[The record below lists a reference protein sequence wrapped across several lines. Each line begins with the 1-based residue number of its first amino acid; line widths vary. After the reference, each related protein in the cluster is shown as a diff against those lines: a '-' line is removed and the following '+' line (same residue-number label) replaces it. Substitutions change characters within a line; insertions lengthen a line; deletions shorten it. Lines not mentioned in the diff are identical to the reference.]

1 MSYVIFILQMNRYI
15 LMVNGHKSKHDKRH
29 KSFLQLF
36 CDADSQS
43 TYFKVK
49 RIAVIILNV

>member
-1 MSYVIFILQMNRYI
+1 
-15 LMVNGHKSKHDKRH
+15 MVNGHKSKQDNRH

-43 TYFKVK
+43 TYFEVK
-49 RIAVIILNV
+49 RILVIILNVQKIP